1 MPVNTSGIRLADRV
15 KELSYDGGTSN
26 LRLTGAAQG
35 FSTFAT
41 FYSSGDVV
49 FYAVTD
55 GTEYEVGSGVYHYKA
70 SADDELSRNAII
82 STNGN
87 SEVNFSASTV
97 KEIFVTYPA
106 NFSVYSASGL
116 SSDFSQPSQS
126 GIAFWQTGNILNYDS
141 NFVWDKDNDRLG
153 ISSIAPEFAIDVGG
167 SHTNS
172 QVRASGMIVGGSGV
186 LFPSGR
192 QVEHFLRNTL
202 IDGTGDQPENTNVTE
217 LIQLSGVVD
226 QYIGLVKQEAGQVL
240 AGPPSGCGVGCSP
253 NYPSFRQLVYEDLPD
268 LSPGG
273 FVSQLANAS
282 KSGVAFFDQSGV
294 IAYDSSFVWNSG
306 FNRLGIGFPDPDHTF
321 AVSGDVLVSGMLFAS
336 GIDGLAAGSG
346 LELGGPNNF
355 TFNVKDLF
363 NLGVSGHP
371 TAVTSAVSQAD
382 VIMVSGISG
391 VQTTLTTVGDTHTVL
406 LNGAELQAAATYTA
420 GSGLILDDKEFNVD
434 IASGVFRYDES
445 LASGAAIWNFV
456 SGVSGDLVV
465 KTPLTAESGIRIHEQ
480 KIQLADPDGSL
491 AYLPSGSM
499 VKASDAM
506 LFWDDSIG
514 RWSWSTIAQLD
525 GRLGTATGGDVNE
538 NSWQNIIVTSGSTN
552 FNKPWGL
559 DNLSATNDADSLYL
573 VAGSGMIIQTT
584 SDSGV
589 RFAAPFAAGSGL
601 RLQDTGVS
609 GTKFFHIPSGGIH
622 ESGVVI
628 LTNSAGSP
636 TDSFNDSS
644 AVTPA
649 FVYSVSG
656 HLAGS
661 TYYDGNLLEDSGI
674 YIPTGNFSLMG
685 GGTGGA
691 YSLANG
697 QEQSIV
703 LGAFHGGNKL
713 GQSNDRSIFVGKNVG
728 NSANGNTSVIAIGEG
743 AAAETTSSHYL
754 VAIGNNAASGSSNSE
769 FSTFI
774 GYEAGE
780 SSQSDY
786 SVNLGYSAGAQTN
799 SNYSTYIGA
808 YAGMN
813 LTGNENIEILS
824 FDEIGD
830 GITATT
836 GKVLNIGNTI
846 AGNLADN
853 KIAIGAVKSSD
864 NTPDR
869 GPSPVATLD
878 VYTPATNVVGVFVS
892 GIADQTADLQQWFSE
907 GVERLSVSNSG
918 VLVMNSTFDS
928 GRVPLNSVFV
938 DQDNNKLSYKN
949 NLGLVINLDAVET
962 AAYVPTSVINFD
974 AASGVTG
981 FSDLSNAS
989 NNYVRCKYNGPSGYV
1004 TINVPENAVWSPAIG
1019 TEIVFEQA
1027 SGVNVTVLP
1036 SGPNVAI
1043 NSAYSRTSAGQ
1054 HSVISIKK
1062 VDTNSWTLSGD
1073 IQ

>member
-15 KELSYDGGTSN
+15 KELTYDGGTSN
-26 LRLTGAAQG
+26 VRLTGAAQG
-35 FSTFAT
+35 FSTFAS

-49 FYAVTD
+49 FYAITD
-55 GTEYEVGSGVYHYKA
+55 GTDYEVGSGVYHYKA
-70 SADDELSRNAII
+70 SADDELSRDAIV
-82 STNGN
+82 STNSN
-87 SEVNFSASTV
+87 NAVNFSASTV
-97 KEIFVTYPA
+97 KEVFVTYPA
-106 NFSVYSASGL
+106 NFSVYTASGL
-116 SSDFSQPSQS
+116 SSDFSQPSES
-126 GIAFWQTGNILNYDS
+126 GLAFWQTGNILNYDP
-141 NFVWDKDNDRLG
+141 NIVWDKDNDRLG
-153 ISSIAPEFAIDVGG
+153 ISNISPEFAIDVGG
-167 SHTNS
+167 SDTNA

-202 IDGTGDQPENTNVTE
+202 IDGSDGQPENTNVTE

-226 QYIGLVKQEAGQVL
+226 QYIGFVKQEAGQVL

-253 NYPSFRQLVYEDLPD
+253 NYPSFRQLIYEDLPD

-273 FVSQLANAS
+273 FVTQLADAS

-294 IAYDSSFVWNSG
+294 IAYDSSLVWNSG
-306 FNRLGIGFPDPDHTF
+306 FNRLGIGFSDPDHTL
-321 AVSGDVLVSGMLFAS
+321 AVNGDVLISGMLFAS

-346 LELGGPNNF
+346 LEFGGPNNF

-363 NLGVSGHP
+363 NIGASGHP
-371 TAVTSAVSQAD
+371 TAVSSMVSQAD
-382 VIMVSGISG
+382 LVMVSGISG
-391 VQTTLTTVGDTHTVL
+391 IQTTVTSVSGTHTVL

-445 LASGAAIWNFV
+445 LASGADIWNFV
-456 SGVSGDLVV
+456 HGVSGDLAV

-491 AYLPSGSM
+491 VYLASGDM
-499 VKASDAM
+499 VKGSDAM

-525 GRLGTATGGDVNE
+525 GRLGTATGGQVNE
-538 NSWQNIIVTSGSTN
+538 NSWQNIIVSGDTGIGLGSS
-552 FNKPWGL
+552 PWGL
-559 DNLSATNDADSLYL
+559 ETLSATTDADSLYL

-609 GTKFFHIPSGGIH
+609 GTKFFHVPSGGIH
-622 ESGVVI
+622 ESGIVQLVS
-628 LTNSAGSP
+628 TPGP
-636 TDSFNDSS
+636 TDSYNNCL

-656 HLAGS
+656 HLSGS
-661 TYYDGNLLEDSGI
+661 TYYDGNLFEDSGI

-691 YSLANG
+691 FTTANG
-697 QEQSIV
+697 QYQSVVI
-703 LGAFHGGNKL
+703 GPFDSGTFKL
-713 GQSNDRSIFVGKNVG
+713 GTNNDFSVFIGRNVGDKATSND
-728 NSANGNTSVIAIGEG
+728 SVVAIGQ
-743 AAAETTSSHYL
+743 AAASETTNSKFL
-754 VAIGNNAASGSSNSE
+754 VAIGHNAASGSSASE
-769 FSTFI
+769 YSTFI

-780 SSQSDY
+780 SSQSDF
-786 SVNLGYSAGAQTN
+786 SVNLGYSAGAQSN
-799 SNYSTYIGA
+799 SNYSTYIGP

-824 FDEIGD
+824 FDEVAD
-830 GITATT
+830 GITAST
-836 GKVLNIGNTI
+836 GKVLNIGNVI
-846 AGNLADN
+846 AGSLADN
-853 KIAIGAVKSSD
+853 KIAIGDVKS
-864 NTPDR
+864 NNR
-869 GPSPVATLD
+869 GPSPVGTLD
-878 VYTPATNVVGVFVS
+878 IYTPATNTVGIVVS
-892 GIADQTADLQQWFSE
+892 GIADQTADLQQWFAE
-907 GVERLSVSNSG
+907 GAEKLSVTNSG
-918 VLVMNSTFDS
+918 VLVMNAVFDS
-928 GRVPLNSVFV
+928 GKVPINSVFV

-949 NLGLVINLDAVET
+949 NAGLVINLDAVDT
-962 AAYVPTSVINFD
+962 AAYVPTSVIDFT
-974 AASGVTG
+974 AASGVAG
-981 FSDLSNAS
+981 FSALSSAS
-989 NNYVRCKYNGPSGYV
+989 NNYVRCTYNGPSGYV

-1054 HSVISIKK
+1054 YSVMSIKK
-1062 VDTNSWTLSGD
+1062 VDTNTWTLSGD